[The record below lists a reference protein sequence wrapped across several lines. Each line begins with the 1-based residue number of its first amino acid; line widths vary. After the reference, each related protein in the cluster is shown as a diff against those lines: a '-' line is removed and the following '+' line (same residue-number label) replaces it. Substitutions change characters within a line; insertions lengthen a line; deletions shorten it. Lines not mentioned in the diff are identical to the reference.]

1 MRIAGVDPDT
11 KNITIAWFSDEPGD
25 VGGHKVVTTP
35 PMKKSLAEHR
45 FLPLYKAF
53 HDWLYLAQTE
63 IPFDFA
69 YVEKPMFTRNAAA
82 TIWQSAVMG
91 MIRCTLDD
99 QDIPHQLVDPGTWK
113 KETIG
118 NGSADKEAIAIW
130 AQVNLRLPEI
140 AGIRKGTNHRQ
151 CEWLHHIAN
160 DPCPRTRLWPVSRHT
175 LEAGCLL
182 RAQPT

>member
-1 MRIAGVDPDT
+1 MRIAGIDPDT
-11 KNITIAWFSDEPGD
+11 KNITIAWFTGETSGTHGAD
-25 VGGHKVVTTP
+25 GHKVVTTP

-53 HDWLYLAQTE
+53 HAWLYLAQTN
-63 IPFDFA
+63 IPFDFV
-69 YVEKPMFTRNAAA
+69 YVEKPMLTRNAAA

-118 NGSADKEAIAIW
+118 NGSADKEAIAVW
-130 AQVNLRLPEI
+130 AQVNLRLPEGLPQDVYDAYCI
-140 AGIRKGTNHRQ
+140 AWHGQLKAR
-151 CEWLHHIAN
+151 
-160 DPCPRTRLWPVSRHT
+160 
-175 LEAGCLL
+175 
-182 RAQPT
+182 